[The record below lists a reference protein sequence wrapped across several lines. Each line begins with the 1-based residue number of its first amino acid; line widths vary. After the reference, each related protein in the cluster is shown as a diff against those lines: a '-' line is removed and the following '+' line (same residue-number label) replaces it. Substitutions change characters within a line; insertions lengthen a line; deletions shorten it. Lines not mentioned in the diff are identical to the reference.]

1 MIRIICH
8 GCQHRFQRT
17 AAQVLSEG
25 RCPRCASTDID
36 ADDGWDEKDASRRTA
51 QSEANWVQDRE
62 VSGFWSANYGGIT
75 LEVQTGYDEPY
86 EYLVDPGG
94 DPGQIISGTSKTLED
109 AKANA
114 EAVARNE
121 FMASRRQAKAVCPD
135 CNEEKDRPRFRIGRG
150 FCHNAFHSAKPSAA
164 QQKAAGASTSYY
176 GDHWRLV
183 YGDYEPLLWEVYA
196 DMDGDQPPIASGTG
210 GNLQAGILGLQEALI
225 SAGFDDVVD
234 LDSASSISRFSRF
247 SRPRTAAVDPP
258 NIAIAREVVRTRTF
272 DRANGLDTFSAS
284 AIVQVYDALSESNK
298 ARFGAMSLAQMSDAA
313 FRLLNKAST
322 LQQPTDIGE
331 PKKTMCPNCG
341 TAQFNPVAG
350 LCAQCGYTE
359 DDFTKNEREARRIAA
374 AQQKAAGA
382 STSYYGD
389 HWRLVY
395 GDYEPLL
402 WEVYA
407 DMDGDQPPIASGT
420 GGNLQAG
427 ILGLQEALISAG
439 FDDVVDLDSAS
450 SISRFSRFSR
460 PRTAAVDP
468 PNIAIAR
475 EVVRTR
481 TFDRANGLDTFSA
494 SAIVQVYDA
503 LSESNKARFGA
514 MSLAQMSDAAFR
526 LLNKASTLQQPT
538 DIGEPKKTMCPNC
551 GTAQFNPVAGLCAQC
566 GYTEDDFTKNEREAR
581 RIAAVEWKRTFAPY
595 GENMGL
601 WVQEAVINGRR
612 MEKAEQYAMQYGQ
625 RTAAGPN
632 GFWCPECG
640 KYQSVRTSAEANAAR
655 EHMRGHK
662 AGKVAGAAPSEN
674 IYSVLVGDEVG
685 TYIVHYKDGHSDQN
699 VLWEEM
705 SEEAQSVWRNQHTS
719 SAIEEVNAPFGPS
732 NNVVSLAETARCSS
746 CMAEF
751 RYEASKPNASVPECP
766 RCGSRAT
773 SPAGATGTG
782 AKEASIVRDILA
794 SNPGMEHHM
803 ATAIA
808 KETLRRFPKVAGS
821 R

>member
-150 FCHNAFHSAKPSAA
+150 FCHNAFHSAKPS
-164 QQKAAGASTSYY
+164 
-176 GDHWRLV
+176 
-183 YGDYEPLLWEVYA
+183 
-196 DMDGDQPPIASGTG
+196 
-210 GNLQAGILGLQEALI
+210 
-225 SAGFDDVVD
+225 
-234 LDSASSISRFSRF
+234 
-247 SRPRTAAVDPP
+247 
-258 NIAIAREVVRTRTF
+258 
-272 DRANGLDTFSAS
+272 
-284 AIVQVYDALSESNK
+284 
-298 ARFGAMSLAQMSDAA
+298 
-313 FRLLNKAST
+313 
-322 LQQPTDIGE
+322 
-331 PKKTMCPNCG
+331 
-341 TAQFNPVAG
+341 
-350 LCAQCGYTE
+350 
-359 DDFTKNEREARRIAA
+359 A